1 MPTDAKRSFWGRV
14 VVLGF
19 FWGLTAYAAVAVVA
33 SVVLSL
39 FGHPPMHSGD
49 ALGRARER
57 AWCLRTLAGLR
68 DELESEVTSE
78 LTYRELQSAHGRF
91 GAFEERWQGDF
102 EQAASRCDASVEP
115 EMADAYARLRDLNHG
130 YAEALGK
137 LVRTREESGAA
148 LSESLRELTGP
159 APVK

>member
-1 MPTDAKRSFWGRV
+1 MAPDRQRSFWGRV
-14 VVLGF
+14 VVLGL

-39 FGHPPMHSGD
+39 FGHPPIHSGD

-57 AWCLRTLAGLR
+57 GWCLRTLAGLR
-68 DELESEVTSE
+68 DELESEVTNE
-78 LTYRELQSAHGRF
+78 LTYRVLQDRHGRF
-91 GAFEERWQGDF
+91 GAFEERWQAEL
-102 EQAASRCDASVEP
+102 EQAASRCDASIEP
-115 EMADAYARLRDLNHG
+115 EMADAYARLRALNQG
-130 YAEALGK
+130 YSEALTK

-148 LSESLRELTGP
+148 LTESLRELTRE